1 MNNRL
6 REIWEKKIRPYV
18 KKENLILLILVGIL
32 LLVIAIPADHKT
44 GSSKVVKASET
55 EQQTEVRGKAKTSER
70 IDDTN
75 QAEFPPEMG
84 EEDYRKMLQ
93 KEVTM
98 ILSQIDGAGEVA
110 VMITFKESKEK
121 VVEKD
126 SKKTQK
132 QTGEMALNGTE
143 KSAGESDSQESTVM
157 DSGEDPFV
165 IKSLYPKIE
174 GVLVLAQGVGK
185 GHVRA
190 DITEAVQ
197 ALFGV
202 EAHRI
207 KVLRLG
213 HIQSVEGIE

>member
-1 MNNRL
+1 MNDRL
-6 REIWEKKIRPYV
+6 RGIWEKKLRPYV
-18 KKENLILLILVGIL
+18 KKDNLILLVLAGIL
-32 LLVIAIPADHKT
+32 LLVIAIPVDRKAEKGKT
-44 GSSKVVKASET
+44 IYTPEAQLQSEQSVETRLSAGDDANET
-55 EQQTEVRGKAKTSER
+55 EYSQE
-70 IDDTN
+70 IN
-75 QAEFPPEMG
+75 

-93 KEVTM
+93 KEVAS
-98 ILSQIDGAGEVA
+98 ILSQVDGAGEVA
-110 VMITFKESKEK
+110 VMITFKESTEK

-132 QTGEMALNGTE
+132 QTGEMTLGGAE
-143 KSAGESDSQESTVM
+143 KTAGETNSQENTVM
-157 DSGEDPFV
+157 DGREDPFV

-197 ALFGV
+197 ALFGL

-213 HIQSVEGIE
+213 HIQSIEGIE

>member
-1 MNNRL
+1 MNDRL
-6 REIWEKKIRPYV
+6 REIWEKKLRPYV
-18 KKENLILLILVGIL
+18 KKDNLILLVLAGIL
-32 LLVIAIPADHKT
+32 LLVIAIPVDRKAEKGKT
-44 GSSKVVKASET
+44 IYTPEAKLQSEQSVEMRLSAGNDANET
-55 EQQTEVRGKAKTSER
+55 EYSQE
-70 IDDTN
+70 IN
-75 QAEFPPEMG
+75 

-93 KEVTM
+93 KEVAS
-98 ILSQIDGAGEVA
+98 ILSRVDGAGEVA
-110 VMITFKESKEK
+110 VMITFKESTEK

-132 QTGEMALNGTE
+132 QTGEMTLGGAE
-143 KSAGESDSQESTVM
+143 KTAGETNSQENTVM
-157 DSGEDPFV
+157 DGREDPFV

-197 ALFGV
+197 ALFGL

-213 HIQSVEGIE
+213 HIQSIEGIE